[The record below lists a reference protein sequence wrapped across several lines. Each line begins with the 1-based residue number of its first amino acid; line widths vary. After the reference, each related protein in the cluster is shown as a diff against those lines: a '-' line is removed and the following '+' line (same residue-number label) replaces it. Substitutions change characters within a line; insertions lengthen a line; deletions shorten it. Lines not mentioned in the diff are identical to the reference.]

1 MRTSL
6 LNSIVCCAIAM
17 VSPVSHRL
25 KIDQKIALHS
35 SFSKFGMLKCNK
47 ITPLLDKFWVGHL
60 NVAYMTTF
68 SKKLNF
74 FFYLI
79 FMV

>member
-1 MRTSL
+1 
-6 LNSIVCCAIAM
+6 
-17 VSPVSHRL
+17 
-25 KIDQKIALHS
+25 
-35 SFSKFGMLKCNK
+35 MLKVNK